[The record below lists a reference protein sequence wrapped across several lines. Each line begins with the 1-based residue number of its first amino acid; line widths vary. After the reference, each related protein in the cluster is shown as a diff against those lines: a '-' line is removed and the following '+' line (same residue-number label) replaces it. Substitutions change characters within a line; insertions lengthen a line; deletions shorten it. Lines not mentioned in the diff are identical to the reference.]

1 MNFISWIA
9 ANPSPRPIRSNG
21 SVCARSLA
29 EARMLGTRTAGTWCR
44 SPATPSVG
52 SGSRSHTPGL
62 RLFGRGQGKRQFFQG
77 AEVAQGRLGCRPPG
91 RYRKRTRRYRPGAD
105 AGTAYEPVAGFD
117 PAAVIGSR
125 GFPHSARRWLF
136 GNLLQYWHQQ
146 IFLLLS
152 CFSVRPKPARTSPAS
167 QFATRGNRVQAGHRP
182 TIPPDCRLGRTA
194 GASIAKRARAEV
206 HFRTRSKAQRSTL
219 RLQSGL

>member
-1 MNFISWIA
+1 MEHE
-9 ANPSPRPIRSNG
+9 R
-21 SVCARSLA
+21 
-29 EARMLGTRTAGTWCR
+29 R

-52 SGSRSHTPGL
+52 SGSRSRSRGL

-77 AEVAQGRLGCRPPG
+77 AEVAQERLGCRPPG
-91 RYRKRTRRYRPGAD
+91 RYRKRTRRYRPGAG

-117 PAAVIGSR
+117 PAAVVGSR
-125 GFPHSARRWLF
+125 GSRHSARRWLF

-167 QFATRGNRVQAGHRP
+167 QFAARGNRVQAGHRRI
-182 TIPPDCRLGRTA
+182 IPPDCRLGRTV
-194 GASIAKRARAEV
+194 GASVAKRARAEV
-206 HFRTRSKAQRSTL
+206 HFRTPFKPQRSTS
-219 RLQSGL
+219 RLQYGL

>member
-91 RYRKRTRRYRPGAD
+91 RYRKRTRRYRPGAG

-152 CFSVRPKPARTSPAS
+152 CFSVRPKPALTSPAS
-167 QFATRGNRVQAGHRP
+167 PSGNFAKRP
-182 TIPPDCRLGRTA
+182 TSRSVARPRAEGPRWRDAAGRSS
-194 GASIAKRARAEV
+194 ASIHSAWMYL
-206 HFRTRSKAQRSTL
+206 SL
-219 RLQSGL
+219 